1 MFLAPWLKQRA
12 TVSCEAEKSPK
23 YPFPKVPKS
32 SQKFP
37 KVPKSF
43 QKFPNRAEFGNVSQ
57 NFRKLGTNPEKLMC
71 DGTLVPC
78 MFDSAVV
85 FKSKSL
91 KLHTRLLS
99 FSTESMTRTDWT
111 VIHARINPSISRFS
125 CYIPFGLVR
134 IDPSQ
139 SARMLR
145 RNLSNL
151 SQEKRIDPK
160 HCRNVWRVVQTFRAE
175 LTLEQ
180 LDDLRIE

>member
-1 MFLAPWLKQRA
+1 
-12 TVSCEAEKSPK
+12 
-23 YPFPKVPKS
+23 
-32 SQKFP
+32 
-37 KVPKSF
+37 
-43 QKFPNRAEFGNVSQ
+43 
-57 NFRKLGTNPEKLMC
+57 MC

-99 FSTESMTRTDWT
+99 FSTESMTRT
-111 VIHARINPSISRFS
+111 VIHARTNPSISRFS

-151 SQEKRIDPK
+151 SPEKRIDPK
-160 HCRNVWRVVQTFRAE
+160 HCRNVRRVVQTFRAE